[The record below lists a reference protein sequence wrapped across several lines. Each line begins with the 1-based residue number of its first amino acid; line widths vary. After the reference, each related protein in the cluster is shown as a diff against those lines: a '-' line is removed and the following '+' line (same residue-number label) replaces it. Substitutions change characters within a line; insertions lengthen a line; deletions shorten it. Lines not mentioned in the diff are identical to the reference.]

1 MDWIP
6 IISTLGGFVIAGISI
21 YLNYK
26 ARTSPYR
33 EVLYS
38 KQLDIYIELIDTLVD
53 FYLSINKLIKAKSNK
68 EGEKVELLIQK
79 EAAEK
84 GADLAIKYM
93 KGLAVIPPKIAKPI
107 LKLVDE
113 ASYILSGPFKID
125 KVKELRNSTKRI
137 YGNIYDTIGTI
148 PLSIETLKLIDK
160 IKS

>member
-38 KQLDIYIELIDTLVD
+38 KQLDIYIELVDTLVD
-53 FYLSINKLIKAKSNK
+53 FYLSINRLIKAKSNK
-68 EGEKVELLIQK
+68 KGKRVKLLQK

-84 GADLAIKYM
+84 GADLIIKYM

-107 LKLVDE
+107 LKLIDK
-113 ASYILSGPFKID
+113 ASYILSGPFKMD

-137 YGNIYDTIGTI
+137 YGNIYDAIGTKQ
-148 PLSIETLKLIDK
+148 LSIETFKLIEK